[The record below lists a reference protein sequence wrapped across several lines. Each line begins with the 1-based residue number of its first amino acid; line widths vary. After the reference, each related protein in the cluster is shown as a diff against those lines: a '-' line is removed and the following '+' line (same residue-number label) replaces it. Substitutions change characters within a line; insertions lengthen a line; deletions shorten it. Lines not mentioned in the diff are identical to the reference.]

1 MEISAQKR
9 EILGKKVKSLRKGGF
24 APAELYGQGKDNVH
38 LSVPTKEFL
47 KIYKEAGESTLVDV
61 IVDGKK
67 TPALIQDVI
76 FNPVTQEI
84 ANIDFHAVKMD
95 KKIRTEVELEFINES
110 PASKSGGVLV
120 KSMKEIEVEALPKDL
135 PQSIEVDLS
144 KLENIHDCI
153 YVKDLKVGEK
163 VKILVDAENVVA
175 TVVEPVKEE
184 EVAPAISVED
194 VKIESEEKKKDK
206 EKEEKPSE

>member
-1 MEISAQKR
+1 MEITAQKR

-24 APAELYGQGKDNVH
+24 APAELYGQGKENVH
-38 LSVPTKEFL
+38 LSVLVKDFL
-47 KIYKEAGESTLVDV
+47 KIYKEAGESTLIDV

-67 TPALIQDVI
+67 TPTLIQEVVFD
-76 FNPVTQEI
+76 PVTQEV
-84 ANIDFHAVKMD
+84 ANIDFYAVKMD

-110 PASKSGGVLV
+110 PAAKSGGVLV

-153 YVKDLKVGEK
+153 YVKDLKAGER
-163 VKILVDAENVVA
+163 VKILIDAENVVA
-175 TVVEPVKEE
+175 TVVEQAKEE
-184 EVAPAISVED
+184 EAAPAVSVED
-194 VKIESEEKKKDK
+194 IKVESEEKKKEK
-206 EKEEKPSE
+206 EKEEKPIE